1 MSQKYN
7 YDKKLF
13 ILFQLILKY
22 LKLFDDYNLS
32 RVKNKKYIY
41 IENFQIEFK

>member
-13 ILFQLILKY
+13 ILFQLILKC

-32 RVKNKKYIY
+32 REKNKKYIY

>member
-32 RVKNKKYIY
+32 RAKNKKYIY